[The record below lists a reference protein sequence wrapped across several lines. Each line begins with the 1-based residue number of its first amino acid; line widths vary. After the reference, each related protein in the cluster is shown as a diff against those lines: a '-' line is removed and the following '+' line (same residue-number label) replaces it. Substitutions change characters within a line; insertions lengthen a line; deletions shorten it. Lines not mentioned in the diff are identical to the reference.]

1 MNAKQIVAAV
11 SLALAGSA
19 AFAIEATQLE
29 VPVSTLTRAQVQ
41 AELAQAQRD
50 GSWIAS
56 GEATV
61 FADAPV
67 ASNVSRAD
75 VRADARGALRADP
88 FNALYVGA

>member
-19 AFAIEATQLE
+19 AMAVEATQFE
-29 VPVSTLTRAQVQ
+29 VPASTLTRAEVK
-41 AELAQAQRD
+41 AELAQARLD
-50 GSWIAS
+50 GTLISS

-67 ASNVSRAD
+67 ASIVSRND
-75 VRADARGALRADP
+75 VRADARQALRADP